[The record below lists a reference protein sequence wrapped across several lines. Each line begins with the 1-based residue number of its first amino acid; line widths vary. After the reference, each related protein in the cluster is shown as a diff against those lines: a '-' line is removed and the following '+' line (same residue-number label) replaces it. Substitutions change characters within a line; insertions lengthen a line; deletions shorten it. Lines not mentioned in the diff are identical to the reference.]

1 MRFHHTNSW
10 CVCVCVLLCVVIWFY
25 VVFIVCVFSQGSYT
39 LLPLRVP
46 EQQHA
51 SSLQMPQGEEGE
63 GGWQWHKCPIVRA
76 ASLPLE
82 ETITWGHQKIS
93 YDINPASLVPPN
105 ACTYA
110 RIRTPTHNPSV
121 TNHFPFSW
129 ATPDK
134 ATDHVCGL
142 YAAHVS
148 LVRSFTP
155 SSLPLTG
162 QKLLWVLWSHLIMSS
177 ITCACMC

>member
-1 MRFHHTNSW
+1 MR
-10 CVCVCVLLCVVIWFY
+10 VLLCVVIWFY
-25 VVFIVCVFSQGSYT
+25 VVFIVSVFSQGSYT
-39 LLPLRVP
+39 LLCLRVP
-46 EQQHA
+46 EQRHA

-63 GGWQWHKCPIVRA
+63 GGGSDTSVPLSERRLFHWRRPLLGGIRRLAMTLTQPLLPPPI
-76 ASLPLE
+76 AS
-82 ETITWGHQKIS
+82 
-93 YDINPASLVPPN
+93 
-105 ACTYA
+105 TYA

-142 YAAHVS
+142 YVAHVS
-148 LVRSFTP
+148 LVGSFTP
-155 SSLPLTG
+155 SSLPLIG
-162 QKLLWVLWSHLIMSS
+162 QKLLWVLWSHRIISS

>member
-1 MRFHHTNSW
+1 MILCCIYHLCFFTRQLHTPVSS
-10 CVCVCVLLCVVIWFY
+10 CSRAAPC
-25 VVFIVCVFSQGSYT
+25 
-39 LLPLRVP
+39 LLPP
-46 EQQHA
+46 DA
-51 SSLQMPQGEEGE
+51 P
-63 GGWQWHKCPIVRA
+63 GGGGRGGRQWHKCPIVRA

-93 YDINPASLVPPN
+93 YDINPASLALTPFPPI
-105 ACTYA
+105 ASTYE

-142 YAAHVS
+142 YVAHVS
-148 LVRSFTP
+148 LVGSFTP
-155 SSLPLTG
+155 SSLPLIG
-162 QKLLWVLWSHLIMSS
+162 QKLLWVLWSHRIISS